1 MNKLA
6 MLFTLIILSFTT
18 TASATD
24 YDIVINNGRVMDPET
39 QYDDIANIGIK
50 EGTIVVI
57 TKENITGQKT
67 IDATGHV
74 VAPGFI
80 DLHAH
85 GQNIGDYRMQAM
97 QGVTTML
104 ELESGVLPIAQ
115 WYDDQA
121 QKRLPLNYGAAAGWT
136 YARIATFS
144 GTQPE
149 ATVAYFQEAQ
159 SSSDWK
165 MQIATPE
172 QQAQIMA
179 FVEQGLDEG
188 ALGIGINAGYAPG
201 NGKKEY
207 FALAELAAKRNVATF
222 THVRYAS
229 NEEPNSSFEAIKE
242 LVGNAAITGAHMHL
256 CHINSSSLKDIE
268 SIMPMVD
275 EAIARGVNVT
285 VGAYP
290 YGAAST
296 VVGAAMFSGEGWR
309 ERMGSTANNFQLG
322 LERMTEEQLADY
334 QKNKPGTFIVW
345 HFIDENDP
353 DDLALLDMSVLN
365 PNVLIESDEMFWM
378 IIDGNHI
385 ENYAGDD
392 WPLPHEA
399 FSHPRSNGA
408 FAKILRSYVRERKLM
423 SLQEALRKMSLM
435 PAQTLED
442 FVPQMKTKG
451 RLQEGMDADIVVF
464 DPETIADKGT
474 YTEPNQPA
482 VGVQTVLVNGVAV
495 VADGALLENAA
506 PGKPIR
512 RVAAAKAEA
521 VNCPEV
527 RPEMCTM
534 DYNPVCGSLSD
545 GSFKTY
551 SNGCNACSD
560 QNVNSYKPG
569 ECK

>member
-1 MNKLA
+1 
-6 MLFTLIILSFTT
+6 MLGVLMVSPVIM
-18 TASATD
+18 AAD
-24 YDIVINNGRVMDPET
+24 YDLVINNGRVMDPET
-39 QYDDIANIGIK
+39 NLDAEVNVAIKDGKIAKITAGNISGKQI
-50 EGTIVVI
+50 
-57 TKENITGQKT
+57 
-67 IDATGHV
+67 IDAAGHV

-80 DLHAH
+80 DVHAH

-104 ELESGVLPIAQ
+104 ELESGVLPISQ
-115 WYDDQA
+115 WYDDQG
-121 QKRLPLNYGAAAGWT
+121 KKHLPLNYGAAAGWT
-136 YARIATFS
+136 YARIATFG

-159 SSSDWK
+159 SSNDWK

-172 QQAQIMA
+172 QQAQILK
-179 FVEQGLDEG
+179 FVEQGLDDG

-201 NGKKEY
+201 HGQKEY
-207 FALAELAAKRNVATF
+207 FALAELAAKRDVATF

-229 NEEPNSSFEAIKE
+229 NVEPSSSFEAIKE
-242 LVGNAAITGAHMHL
+242 LIGNAAITGAHMHL
-256 CHINSSSLKDIE
+256 CHINSTSLKDIE

-275 EAIARGVNVT
+275 DAIARGVNLT

-296 VVGAAMFSGEGWR
+296 VVGAAMFSGEGWQD
-309 ERMGSTANNFQLG
+309 RMGSTAENFQLG
-322 LERMTEEQLADY
+322 DKRMTEEQLADY

-345 HFIDENDP
+345 HFIDETNP
-353 DDLALLDMSVLN
+353 DDLALLDKSILN
-365 PNVLIESDEMFWM
+365 PNYLIESDEMFWM

-392 WPLPHEA
+392 WPLPEKA

-435 PAQTLED
+435 PAQTLEG
-442 FVPQMKTKG
+442 FVPQMKKKG

-495 VADGALLENAA
+495 VASGKLVEDAA

-512 RVAAAKAEA
+512 RA
-521 VNCPEV
+521 VGGKME
-527 RPEMCTM
+527 
-534 DYNPVCGSLSD
+534 
-545 GSFKTY
+545 
-551 SNGCNACSD
+551 
-560 QNVNSYKPG
+560 
-569 ECK
+569 